1 MYTMYVHVWFGGSVL
16 CCLIWEGEV
25 GGGGVCRVGGEEG
38 EIGVCGAS
46 VLWLALAVWFA
57 VAGVNINYLHP

>member
-46 VLWLALAVWFA
+46 VLRLALAV
-57 VAGVNINYLHP
+57 